1 MDEKTIQSAIELLDS
16 AVPREG
22 ARVRLRQYGGGPGES
37 ALEANEAGFLR
48 LGIEILKGAHAAPRP
63 DSPSGWIALDL
74 DYLLT
79 GDSDIVFDW
88 IERTEL
94 PPDDS
99 TPTPDFAWVPY
110 VVFGGLGLILLLAL
124 IGAIAVVRWCVG

>member
-1 MDEKTIQSAIELLDS
+1 MDEKTIRSAIELLDA

-22 ARVRLRQYGGGPGES
+22 ARVRLRQYGGGPDES

-48 LGIEILKGAHAAPRP
+48 LGIEVLKGARAAPRP
-63 DSPSGWIALDL
+63 DSPPGWIALDL

-79 GDSDIVFDW
+79 RDSNIVFDW

-99 TPTPDFAWVPY
+99 APTPNFTWVPY
-110 VVFGGLGLILLLAL
+110 VVIGGLGLFLLLAL
-124 IGAIAVVRWCVG
+124 VGAIAVVRWCVG

>member
-1 MDEKTIQSAIELLDS
+1 MDEKTIQSAIELLDA

-22 ARVRLRQYGGGPGES
+22 ARVRLYQYGGGPDES
-37 ALEANEAGFLR
+37 ALEANAAGFLR

-63 DSPSGWIALDL
+63 DSAPDQIALDL

-79 GDSDIVFDW
+79 RDSDIRFGW
-88 IERTEL
+88 IVRSEL

-99 TPTPDFAWVPY
+99 TPTPSFDRIFY
-110 VVFGGLGLILLLAL
+110 VVIGGLGLILLLAL
-124 IGAIAVVRWCVG
+124 IGAIAVVQWCVG